1 MTRDQL
7 IDKQYQNTI
16 EQLGDFLL
24 DSYIKSK
31 ENGINKYFP
40 YGIKR
45 NTLYKGIERST
56 SD

>member
-45 NTLYKGIERST
+45 NTLYKGIKRST